1 MERQSIIHEVKK
13 QDIFDIVVIGGG
25 ASGLGTALDA
35 VSRGLSVL
43 LVEKYDFGK
52 GTSSKATKLL
62 HGGVRYL
69 AQGDIG
75 LVIEA
80 WHERHTIL
88 NNAPHLARTQQ
99 FIIPFYD
106 RCQG

>member
-52 GTSSKATKLL
+52 GTSSWTPYAVRRPGPGNASFSFLL
-62 HGGVRYL
+62 
-69 AQGDIG
+69 
-75 LVIEA
+75 
-80 WHERHTIL
+80 
-88 NNAPHLARTQQ
+88 
-99 FIIPFYD
+99 PFCCY
-106 RCQG
+106 